1 MRICWDKIF
10 FMSCQC
16 VKTFLLLLVK
26 HNRAMVNYHSSH
38 TKHFAVTVLCMCHS
52 LSLKCIRRCWRKQLS
67 SAPFPL
73 KAGSHYSCRTALL
86 RNILDLP
93 WAWWKVSRLV
103 GPFTF
108 ALSIRQTERRRH
120 KDPQQR
126 ERASLAS
133 DWQWLCLMYYPRIDR
148 HKSAE
153 VAGGGLHTTAQSR
166 KRDRRICSSNTNLST
181 VKK

>member
-1 MRICWDKIF
+1 MCQNRNFEDIF
-10 FMSCQC
+10 ALIGEAQQSHGKFITVHIPSILQLQFSACA
-16 VKTFLLLLVK
+16 
-26 HNRAMVNYHSSH
+26 NHSHSN
-38 TKHFAVTVLCMCHS
+38 VLEGVEEQH
-52 LSLKCIRRCWRKQLS
+52 LS

-73 KAGSHYSCRTALL
+73 KAGSHYICRTALL

-93 WAWWKVSRLV
+93 RAWWKVLRLV

-148 HKSAE
+148 NKSAE
-153 VAGGGLHTTAQSR
+153 VAGGGLHTTARSR
-166 KRDRRICSSNTNLST
+166 KRDRRIFSSNTNLST